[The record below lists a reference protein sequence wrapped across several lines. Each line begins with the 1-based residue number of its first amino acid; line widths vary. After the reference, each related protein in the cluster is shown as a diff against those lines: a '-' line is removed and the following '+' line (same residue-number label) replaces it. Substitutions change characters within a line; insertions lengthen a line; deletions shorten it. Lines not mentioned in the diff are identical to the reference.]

1 MDHAHQ
7 AHIAQMRTE
16 EIASKDGG
24 VTLFHDKDGFLLRL
38 QAEDL
43 ETPTLTRFLAYAL
56 ERGDFVWEH
65 SDAFYVS
72 MKYLGDGLGDDE
84 EVLGDLDKLLFE
96 SERQKLVNGTMSN
109 LRRILAKISNDGTG
123 VVRMYAMR
131 MLDKLDALD
140 WPSPARFT
148 WGDVRT
154 VVGDFRQNGALVA
167 FAEWVADENYQY
179 SWEQKQTVARLM
191 AVCVVIL
198 G

>member
-38 QAEDL
+38 QADDL

-56 ERGDFVWEH
+56 ERGDFVWEN
-65 SDAFYVS
+65 SDAFYAAA
-72 MKYLGDGLGDDE
+72 KHLADGLGDDD

-96 SERQKLVNGTMSN
+96 SEQQKLVNGTMSN
-109 LRRILAKISNDGTG
+109 LVRVLAKISHHGTG
-123 VVRMYAMR
+123 VVRAYAMR
-131 MLDKLDALD
+131 MQDRLNALD
-140 WPSPARFT
+140 WPNPARFT
-148 WGDVRT
+148 WDDVRT
-154 VVGDFRQNGALVA
+154 VVGDFRQNGALAA
-167 FAEWVADENYQY
+167 FAEWVSDEDYQY
-179 SWEQKQTVARLM
+179 SWEQKLMVARLM